1 MRWNQTLAVT
11 ASMLLFATVSPCQP
25 QTTKA
30 AQPVTKTFS
39 VNGKPVQTSLVQI
52 DNRLYV
58 ALDDLASSLDCS
70 LTTKATSIDLTVP
83 ASNNNQNIS
92 SSDAAS
98 GTGTVKGV
106 FTYYFN
112 ANYGSRPDVGA
123 KVWIVKG
130 GGINI
135 PDQMGVMPS
144 SLEMILM
151 GEDNQ
156 RTTLSIVARAV
167 ADGTGSVTLPNI
179 PTGVYTVVMQSDH
192 AKAVNTRDILG
203 KFRTS
208 TIRISAGQVEDV
220 STDFGPSQTEF

>member
-1 MRWNQTLAVT
+1 MKWNQTLAVT
-11 ASMLLFATVSPCQP
+11 ASMLLFTTVSPCQP

-58 ALDDLASSLDCS
+58 ALDDLASSLDGS

-123 KVWIVKG
+123 KVWIVKE
-130 GGINI
+130 GGIRIAETDTII
-135 PDQMGVMPS
+135 PTS
-144 SLEMILM
+144 SKIIFYK
-151 GEDNQ
+151 DNQ
-156 RTTLSIVARAV
+156 QTTLSVIAWGV
-167 ADGTGSVTLPNI
+167 ADGAGSVTLPNI

-192 AKAVNTRDILG
+192 AKAVNSRDIEG
-203 KFRTS
+203 CVRTS
-208 TIRISAGQVEDV
+208 TIRVSAGQVEDV
-220 STDFGPSQTEF
+220 STDFGPSQTRF

>member
-1 MRWNQTLAVT
+1 MKWNQTLAVT
-11 ASMLLFATVSPCQP
+11 ASMLLFTTVSPCQP

-58 ALDDLASSLDCS
+58 ALDDLASSLDGS
-70 LTTKATSIDLTVP
+70 LTTKATSINLTVP
-83 ASNNNQNIS
+83 ISNNNQNT
-92 SSDAAS
+92 SSDAPS
-98 GTGTVKGV
+98 GAGTVKGV

-135 PDQMGVMPS
+135 PDQTGVMPLS
-144 SLEMILM
+144 SEIILM

-156 RTTLSIVARAV
+156 RTTQSIVARAV

-179 PTGVYTVVMQSDH
+179 PTGVYTVVMQSNH

-203 KFRTS
+203 QFRTS

-220 STDFGPSQTEF
+220 STDFGPSQTRF